1 MVHIV
6 TFSVIMK
13 VYFVYAIELN
23 LKLALGNNQPL
34 IIWTSYRKTKNY
46 VWNLNKGIERV
57 RVREAIAYKKNH
69 LKRKNRWRGKG
80 KKLSLGGEGE
90 RKWTHLV
97 WVRRKILYYLGDWHI
112 EKSFSKTII

>member
-34 IIWTSYRKTKNY
+34 II
-46 VWNLNKGIERV
+46 
-57 RVREAIAYKKNH
+57 
-69 LKRKNRWRGKG
+69 
-80 KKLSLGGEGE
+80 
-90 RKWTHLV
+90 
-97 WVRRKILYYLGDWHI
+97 
-112 EKSFSKTII
+112 